1 MVEPLG
7 AFGPEMEG
15 LFVTSLLDDHLGG
28 FLLQPLRLYGKGC
41 EIRRL
46 AARQNTF
53 NTEGVTMM
61 KKKITTRQIVMAGM
75 LSAITVVLSA
85 TGIGFI
91 PVPTVAGRATF
102 IHVPVILAGVLEGPL
117 VAAFTGFIFGL
128 YSFLTPT
135 GVIPADPIVRILPR
149 IFIGV
154 VAYYVY
160 RVCGRHKTLGAA
172 LAADRGNAH
181 QYAGLFGPGG
191 AHGLYAVAGGSFGH
205 GDADACGNDRGSDF
219 DRSLGQSPVQTVAW
233 REWAVST
240 AHRRFGRKA
249 GLAGGDMVKARR

>member
-1 MVEPLG
+1 
-7 AFGPEMEG
+7 
-15 LFVTSLLDDHLGG
+15 
-28 FLLQPLRLYGKGC
+28 
-41 EIRRL
+41 
-46 AARQNTF
+46 
-53 NTEGVTMM
+53 MM

-75 LSAITVVLSA
+75 LSAITVVLSG

-102 IHVPVILAGVLEGPL
+102 IHVPVSLAGVLEGPL

-172 LAADRGNAH
+172 LAAI
-181 QYAGLFGPGG
+181 AGTLTNTLGFLGLAVLMGYMPWPAAALVMGTQMPAEMIVAAVLTVLLVRALSRRSPGG
-191 AHGLYAVAGGSFGH
+191 
-205 GDADACGNDRGSDF
+205 N
-219 DRSLGQSPVQTVAW
+219 GQSAPPIDASGEKQ
-233 REWAVST
+233 
-240 AHRRFGRKA
+240 
-249 GLAGGDMVKARR
+249 D